1 MKTDELK
8 LTVDLLVT
16 MELTLKQLE
25 NSVRQL
31 IRTVELE
38 IDRRELEQRL
48 M

>member
-16 MELTLKQLE
+16 MELTLKELE
-25 NSVRQL
+25 DSVRQL
-31 IRTVELE
+31 IKVFELE